1 VYYYLNMRKLRTL
14 LRIVRVLEKVVEWLI
29 REEKRENFKLE

>member
-1 VYYYLNMRKLRTL
+1 MYYYLNMRKLRTL